1 VTPSAAR
8 VHADAVRVLTGWVTP
23 DDAQRMLQAHFL
35 DHLHRH
41 ADGVRRSCL
50 PDHLTASALVVSP
63 DRARVLLDLHG
74 KVGRWLQFG
83 GHVEDDDLGLAAAAL
98 REATEESGVHGL
110 RLLDTAPARLDAHP
124 APCAPGRALRH
135 LDVQFVAVAPDG
147 AEPVRSAESH
157 DVRWFGVHALPPE
170 TDESVRALV
179 GVALALPRD

>member
-1 VTPSAAR
+1 VTPRTPGA
-8 VHADAVRVLTGWVTP
+8 HADAVRVLTRWTAP
-23 DDAQRMLQAHFL
+23 DDGQRTLQAQFL

-41 ADGVRRSCL
+41 VDGMRRSCL
-50 PDHLTASALVVSP
+50 PDHVTASALVISP
-63 DRARVLLDLHG
+63 DRSRVLLDLHG

-83 GHVEDDDLGLAAAAL
+83 GHVEDDDPGLAAAAL
-98 REATEESGVHGL
+98 REATEESGVDGL

-135 LDVQFVAVAPDG
+135 LDVQFVAVASDG

-179 GVALALPRD
+179 GAALALPRD